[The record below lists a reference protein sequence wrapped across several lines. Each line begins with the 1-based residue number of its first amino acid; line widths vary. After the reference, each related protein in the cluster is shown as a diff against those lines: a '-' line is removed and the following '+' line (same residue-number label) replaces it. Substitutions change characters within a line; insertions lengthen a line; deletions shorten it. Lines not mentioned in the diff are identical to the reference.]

1 MQFKL
6 SSPAGD
12 SSNDGFTQ
20 EVFMAHFDSLWHYMD
35 EERVRQ
41 ETQSTLRTTWWK
53 TLFHMLLMKCHL
65 RMPAVVEC
73 YDFNLEFFDNPT
85 IAALVAY
92 KLQV

>member
-1 MQFKL
+1 M
-6 SSPAGD
+6 
-12 SSNDGFTQ
+12 
-20 EVFMAHFDSLWHYMD
+20 
-35 EERVRQ
+35 RQ

-53 TLFHMLLMKCHL
+53 TLLHMLLMKCHL

-92 KLQV
+92 KWQV